1 MSRSGRP
8 GTARAEESGRHASQ
22 SSDTEFT
29 EPNILSCAVA
39 SGSSLR
45 ATVGHALAVIDP
57 GLTGSP
63 RFLLDSAEVG
73 HSAHPTRMPPR
84 DSEQSHWFDEHVR
97 PHEPML
103 RGWLRSR
110 FTSETD
116 IDDVIQEVYVR
127 LLRARE
133 QGEVT
138 SPKAF
143 LFAVA
148 RNLALDRLRHRAVSR
163 AEPLVEN
170 EALSVLEEGDGIPE
184 TIARNQELELLT
196 EAIQS
201 LPDRCRRIFTLRK
214 VYGLSQREIAAQ
226 LDVSENTVS
235 AQLTIGVKKCMEF
248 MLRCRREREGR
259 WP

>member
-1 MSRSGRP
+1 
-8 GTARAEESGRHASQ
+8 
-22 SSDTEFT
+22 
-29 EPNILSCAVA
+29 
-39 SGSSLR
+39 
-45 ATVGHALAVIDP
+45 
-57 GLTGSP
+57 
-63 RFLLDSAEVG
+63 
-73 HSAHPTRMPPR
+73 MPPR
-84 DSEQSHWFDEHVR
+84 DSEQSRWFDEHVR
-97 PHEPML
+97 PHESML

-110 FTSETD
+110 FASETD
-116 IDDVIQEVYVR
+116 IDDVVQEAYVR

-133 QGEVT
+133 RGHVA

-143 LFAVA
+143 LFAVT
-148 RNLALDRLRHRAVSR
+148 RNLALDRLRHRAISR
-163 AEPLVEN
+163 AEPLAEN

-201 LPDRCRRIFTLRK
+201 LPDRCRQIFTLRK
-214 VYGLSQREIAAQ
+214 VYGLSQREIAAR